1 MVVGLL
7 ADALSLS
14 VDRSATIR
22 TDLQDCEFLVIEKDD
37 FDRVLKSLLFDALAS
52 KVEKMKKFKLFEQM
66 SDVHLKKIA
75 LHLERRVVPPKTRAY
90 FGRNQHG
97 LVGDSL
103 TTSFVLVKRSFGQRR
118 QSSVVHLLSAQGIS
132 RNHQTCHRGEGQAGQ
147 SAHPSAFGLRASVN
161 PE

>member
-1 MVVGLL
+1 VVVGLL

-103 TTSFVLVKRSFGQRR
+103 TTSVVLVKQFWPKKAIQRCTSTFCSRDQPKLPNLSQRR
-118 QSSVVHLLSAQGIS
+118 RTS
-132 RNHQTCHRGEGQAGQ
+132 RAIC
-147 SAHPSAFGLRASVN
+147 ASVSLRLTSKCQS
-161 PE
+161 